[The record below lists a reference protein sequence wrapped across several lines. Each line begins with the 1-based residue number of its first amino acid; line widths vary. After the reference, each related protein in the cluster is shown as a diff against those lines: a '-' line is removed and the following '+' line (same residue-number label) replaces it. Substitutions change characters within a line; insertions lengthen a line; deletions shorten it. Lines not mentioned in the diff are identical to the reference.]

1 MKFCLPYIYLSFIIS
16 PYSESTILKQTF
28 SLFIKL
34 SSVLVLIMNLPP
46 CVPGTYRFGQI
57 NTQDLSVPTTPRS
70 PKRENDDFPPKGD
83 AFSTTLSEGSAEFIA
98 NLNDSTT
105 SLSKPS
111 AEGFGSSSD
120 EDPSGS
126 TTANLYV
133 DSVELSKG
141 QNRKNASVNPLSNR
155 EGMFPLLFI
164 TLYIVLLSF
173 TSETSSS
180 S

>member
-1 MKFCLPYIYLSFIIS
+1 MMKFCLPYIYLSFIIS

-57 NTQDLSVPTTPRS
+57 NTQYLSVPITPRS
-70 PKRENDDFPPKGD
+70 PKRENDNFLSD
-83 AFSTTLSEGSAEFIA
+83 AFSTTLSEGLAEFIA